1 MSNEEEGCTPV
12 TDTQVSDK
20 SRCSDCRFRSSN
32 GRQLYSLSWP
42 VHFVL
47 RLAKRAYPHW
57 HADASGRSFQSSGWT
72 VASRAL
78 QAHHHG
84 INCWSPELK
93 IIHGK
98 VENAN
103 KMKHFT
109 KALLHN
115 LERRLWRCGFR
126 WFLGSARF
134 LWLFMKTRLSKPS
147 REKDPKLKELPDCNI
162 IVKTFTW
169 VNYFS
174 L

>member
-1 MSNEEEGCTPV
+1 MRRRGAL
-12 TDTQVSDK
+12 
-20 SRCSDCRFRSSN
+20 RSQILRSVIN
-32 GRQLYSLSWP
+32 HAARIVGLGVQMGGSSTHCHGQFAL
-42 VHFVL
+42 L

-57 HADASGRSFQSSGWT
+57 HADASGRSFLSSGST
-72 VASRAL
+72 VAGRAL

-115 LERRLWRCGFR
+115 LERRLWRCGFK

-134 LWLFMKTRLSKPS
+134 LWLFMKTHLSKPS
-147 REKDPKLKELPDCNI
+147 RGKDPKLKEPPDCNI
-162 IVKTFTW
+162 TVKTFTW